1 MNIAFLLPLT
11 VEDAVA
17 DLSRAADALGDCR
30 IRTAHVAAD
39 LETRWA
45 ANRAARISSIR
56 AEACESTH
64 LLLTKCGG
72 GARSDR
78 GGDAILR

>member
-17 DLSRAADALGDCR
+17 DLARAADALGDCR

-45 ANRAARISSIR
+45 ANRAARIPPSGRRR
-56 AEACESTH
+56 ANRRIFC
-64 LLLTKCGG
+64 
-72 GARSDR
+72 
-78 GGDAILR
+78 